1 MTMRFLV
8 GSPPESTRATGAT
21 LYTSTKC
28 PHLKSSYRRGNSS
41 LRGRFISGAIILLPF
56 LAYARTP
63 FERLEAQHLQAVHE
77 QRVEWKKQRKVLE
90 SFGVYQDFRAVF
102 TSEYASRPDLAGS
115 AVAADAQIVFSKM
128 EPGFEGDVLFLNPP
142 QDLGAIDLSHR
153 TAPENPERW
162 RRAMRKGKEFTDE
175 AFGAATVA
183 SPETLARWDQAIAA
197 ASVTGFATTSLP
209 DDGVSSRTIAFR
221 NTTTHILARELKA
234 DDILESLKQ
243 GHAYVAHDWLC
254 DSTGFRFFADNNLG
268 VFEMGDAVATGLI
281 AGTTKITATVSVPA
295 QLKLIRNGVV
305 IKEVNDTTL
314 EYTVANPGAY
324 RLEAWLN
331 VDGEAR
337 PWIISNPLYLGSPW
351 DARLRPFQVPFVTT
365 PPGVQVHRDISYTSG
380 DPKDEGKHK
389 LDLFL
394 PEGKT
399 KVPVLVFFHGGSWT
413 TGDRSQYIALGNRL
427 ARAGIATAIPSYRL
441 MPANRHPAQMEDAA
455 AAFDWVYRHI
465 EQYGGDPKR
474 IYVSGHS
481 SGGHMASLLAL
492 DSEYLEKYGLN
503 PAEIRGVVTMS
514 GVYDVRYVPAFK
526 LVDDKPESEKK
537 EASPQFQVHGRAP
550 RFLVTYCQWDYLTL
564 PKQARDFAAALKKA
578 FVDTKLLYVPNE
590 NHISEIISAAAD
602 QSPLLD
608 AILSFVE

>member
-1 MTMRFLV
+1 M
-8 GSPPESTRATGAT
+8 AAT

-28 PHLKSSYRRGNSS
+28 PRPKNSA
-41 LRGRFISGAIILLPF
+41 LRGRLISGAILFLPY
-56 LAYARTP
+56 LAYSRTP
-63 FERLEAQHLQAVHE
+63 LERLEAQHLQAVHE

-102 TSEYASRPDLAGS
+102 TDEYAPRPELAGS
-115 AVAADAQIVFSKM
+115 AVDADVQVVFSKM
-128 EPGFEGDVLFLNPP
+128 EPGFEGDVLFLNRP
-142 QDLGAIDLSHR
+142 QDFSGMELSHR
-153 TAPENPERW
+153 IAPENLERW
-162 RRAMRKGKEFTDE
+162 RRAVHKGKEFSDE
-175 AFGAATVA
+175 VFGAATVA
-183 SPETLARWDQAIAA
+183 SPETIAHWDQAMSA
-197 ASVTGFATTSLP
+197 ASVTGFAATSLP

-234 DDILESLKQ
+234 DDILESLKH

-254 DSTGFRFFADNNLG
+254 DSTGFRFYADNNMG
-268 VFEMGDAVATGLI
+268 VFEMGDAVATGLV

-305 IKEVNDTTL
+305 VKEANDTNL
-314 EYTVANPGAY
+314 DYIVKDGGAY

-337 PWIISNPLYLGSPW
+337 PWIISNPLYVGGPW
-351 DARLRPFQVPFVTT
+351 DAHLPPFQIPFVTT
-365 PPGVQVHRDISYTSG
+365 PPGVQAHRDISYTTG
-380 DPKDEGKHK
+380 EPKDEAKHK
-389 LDLFL
+389 LDLYL
-394 PEGKT
+394 PVGKT
-399 KVPVLVFFHGGSWT
+399 KVPVLIFFHGGSWT
-413 TGDRSQYIALGNRL
+413 TGDRSQYVALGNRL
-427 ARAGIATAIPSYRL
+427 ARAGIATAISSYRL

-465 EQYGGDPKR
+465 EEYGGDPKR

-492 DSEYLEKYGLN
+492 DDEYLKKYDLSSE
-503 PAEIRGVVTMS
+503 AIRGVVSMS

-526 LVDDKPESEKK
+526 LADDRPESDKK
-537 EASPQFQVHGRAP
+537 DASPQFRVHGGAP

-564 PKQARDFAAALKKA
+564 PKQARDFAAALKKG
-578 FVDTKLLYVPNE
+578 FVDTKLLYIPNE
-590 NHISEIISAAAD
+590 GHITEIISAAAD
-602 QSPLLD
+602 QSPLLN